1 MRTTIAASV
10 LAAVLAL
17 PAFGGAQEAPAAPPG
32 AASDEARQQEPPPKG
47 ADTAAPAGQSDAE
60 KKKLEED
67 IARELGA
74 APAKGARPAAGAG
87 EAAGQG
93 GAAVPATGGAAPSD
107 AARYARVLLLPDVS
121 AIGSGAAAFG
131 TYDIGKLSPRT
142 GPFGPADKPAFLFEE
157 LELGLQAV
165 VDPYARADA
174 FISFTPSG
182 ADVEEAYLT
191 TLSLPAGLQ
200 LRAGK
205 LFSPFGRQNA
215 QHPHVWEFV
224 DAPLARG
231 RLLADEVLSG
241 PGVDASWLAPLPW
254 FATLH
259 LAAQSTAPGEGDV
272 AALTG
277 VARLEQFFPFTGTTT
292 LGVGL
297 SAARRDEP
305 GGGAF
310 RDLGGVDLYLRF
322 RPLESRSYLA
332 LSGELYARRFR
343 GVPDAPRGTDTGGWA
358 QAFWRQGSYFGYG
371 ARYEWAPS
379 AGEAEAG
386 TEQRVAA
393 LAAWLPSEFQ
403 RIRLQVAYDR
413 RPGGQDGLETLLQLE
428 FGIGAHGAHPF

>member
-1 MRTTIAASV
+1 MRTMIAASV

-17 PAFGGAQEAPAAPPG
+17 PASGGAQEAESRE
-32 AASDEARQQEPPPKG
+32 SDTERSE
-47 ADTAAPAGQSDAE
+47 AE

-74 APAKGARPAAGAG
+74 RPPAAQP
-87 EAAGQG
+87 EASAQ
-93 GAAVPATGGAAPSD
+93 AGAAPQRTGSAGQTD
-107 AARYARVLLLPDVS
+107 AAWYSRLAFLPDIS
-121 AIGSGAAAFG
+121 AVGSGALAFG
-131 TYDIGKLSPRT
+131 TYDIENLSPRT
-142 GPFGPADKPAFLFEE
+142 GPFGPEDKPAFLFEE

-174 FISFTPSG
+174 FIAFTPEG
-182 ADVEEAYLT
+182 AEIEEAYLT

-205 LFSPFGRQNA
+205 LFSPFGRQNQ

-224 DAPLARG
+224 DAPLAQS
-231 RLLADEVLSG
+231 RLLADEALSG
-241 PGVDASWLAPLPW
+241 AGVDVSWLAPVPW

-259 LAAQSTAPGEGDV
+259 LAAQNTAPGEEDP
-272 AALTG
+272 AELTG
-277 VARLEQFFPFTGTTT
+277 LVRLEQFFPLGETTT

-310 RDLGGVDLYLRF
+310 RDLGGVDLYLRY
-322 RPLESRSYLA
+322 RPLQSRSYPA
-332 LSGELYARRFR
+332 LSGERYARRFR
-343 GVPDAPRGTDTGGWA
+343 DVGDAPSGTDTGGWA
-358 QAFWRQGSYFGYG
+358 QAFWRQNRFFGYG

-379 AGEAEAG
+379 AGETASG
-386 TEQRVAA
+386 TEHRTAA
-393 LAAWLPSEFQ
+393 LVAWLPSEFQ

-428 FGIGAHGAHPF
+428 FGIGAHAAHPF

>member
-1 MRTTIAASV
+1 MRTTIAASM

-17 PAFGGAQEAPAAPPG
+17 PQLGGAQETQAPSTGATAEASTPPPPSQGAPAASG
-32 AASDEARQQEPPPKG
+32 S
-47 ADTAAPAGQSDAE
+47 QSEAE

-67 IARELGA
+67 IARELGS
-74 APAKGARPAAGAG
+74 APGRSVQPAAGGG
-87 EAAGQG
+87 ESPGQG
-93 GAAVPATGGAAPSD
+93 GAAAPGTAGAAPSD

-121 AIGSGAAAFG
+121 AIGSGAATFG
-131 TYDIGKLSPRT
+131 TYDIGKLSPRS
-142 GPFGPADKPAFLFEE
+142 GPFGPADKPGFQFQE

-174 FISFTPSG
+174 FVSFGAEG
-182 ADVEEAYLT
+182 ADIEEAYLT

-205 LFSPFGRQNA
+205 LFSPFGRQNQ

-224 DAPLARG
+224 DAPLARS
-231 RLLADEVLSG
+231 RLVADEVLSG

-259 LAAQSTAPGEGDV
+259 LAAQSTAPGEGE
-272 AALTG
+272 AEALTG
-277 VARLEQFFPFTGTTT
+277 VARLEQFFPLAGTTT

-310 RDLGGVDLYLRF
+310 RDLGGLDLYLRF

-332 LSGELYARRFR
+332 VSGELYMRRFR
-343 GVPDAPRGTDTGGWA
+343 GVTDAPRGTDTGGWA

-379 AGEAEAG
+379 AGEAAPG

-403 RIRLQVAYDR
+403 RLRLQVAYDR

>member
-1 MRTTIAASV
+1 MRTTIAAGL

-17 PAFGGAQEAPAAPPG
+17 PASGGAQEA
-32 AASDEARQQEPPPKG
+32 ASR
-47 ADTAAPAGQSDAE
+47 QSDTEKANEAE
-60 KKKLEED
+60 KKKKLEED
-67 IARELGA
+67 IARELGGARAPAAAQPETGAQPGA
-74 APAKGARPAAGAG
+74 APQAAPG
-87 EAAGQG
+87 
-93 GAAVPATGGAAPSD
+93 TGGAAQSET
-107 AARYARVLLLPDVS
+107 ARFSRLLFLPDLS
-121 AIGSGAAAFG
+121 AVGSGALAYN
-131 TYDIGKLSPRT
+131 TYDVENLSPRT

-174 FISFTPSG
+174 FIAFTPEG
-182 ADVEEAYLT
+182 AEIEEAFLT

-205 LFSPFGRQNA
+205 LFSPFGRQNQ

-224 DAPLARG
+224 DAPLAQS
-231 RLLADEVLSG
+231 RLLADEALSG
-241 PGVDASWLAPLPW
+241 AGVDVSWLAPLPW

-259 LAAQSTAPGEGDV
+259 LAAQNTAPGEEDP
-272 AALTG
+272 AELTG
-277 VARLEQFFPFTGTTT
+277 IARLEQFFPLGDTTT

-310 RDLGGVDLYLRF
+310 RDLGGVDLYLRY
-322 RPLESRSYLA
+322 RPLASRSYLA

-343 GVPDAPRGTDTGGWA
+343 DVEDAPSDTDTGGWA
-358 QAFWRQGSYFGYG
+358 QAFWRQNRFFGYG

-379 AGEAEAG
+379 AGEAESG
-386 TEQRVAA
+386 TEHRTAA
-393 LAAWLPSEFQ
+393 LVAWLPSEFQ

-428 FGIGAHGAHPF
+428 FGIGAHAAHPF